1 MKNSVRR
8 GLFHPDDIKI
18 VDLANF
24 SSPGPMSAPLPL
36 SKKKSRPS
44 ISPIVAVP
52 ASGSRSPHIRS
63 SSFVGSFSNSGSFG
77 RSEAKKINSDEFE
90 KYTETDDEDYED
102 VFGKLNGTSRLP
114 ILSSFVDLY
123 LRPPCSHRS
132 SIADTAVKYTVVE
145 QVLGKSS
152 IT

>member
-18 VDLANF
+18 VGLANF
-24 SSPGPMSAPLPL
+24 PSPGPMSAPLPL

-52 ASGSRSPHIRS
+52 ASGSQATRSPHIRS

-102 VFGKLNGTSRLP
+102 VFGKLNGTSKFP
-114 ILSSFVDLY
+114 Y
-123 LRPPCSHRS
+123 P
-132 SIADTAVKYTVVE
+132 SISYGHMLT
-145 QVLGKSS
+145 LM
-152 IT
+152 